1 MARPKGS
8 KNKSKALLAE
18 QFSFT
23 IEQRIKLVAN
33 LVVEKILED
42 GAFAQKLI
50 TILEDKGHVA
60 NKPTTN
66 RSTGNTR
73 IIG

>member
-8 KNKSKALLAE
+8 KDKSKAPLAE

-60 NKPTTN
+60 NKPTAN
-66 RSTGNTR
+66 RTTSDTR

>member
-8 KNKSKALLAE
+8 KNKTKKPLAE

-23 IEQRIKLVAN
+23 TEQRVKLVAN

-42 GAFAQKLI
+42 GAFAQ
-50 TILEDKGHVA
+50 
-60 NKPTTN
+60 
-66 RSTGNTR
+66 
-73 IIG
+73 

>member
-60 NKPTTN
+60 NKPTANLTA
-66 RSTGNTR
+66 SDTR

>member
-8 KNKSKALLAE
+8 KNKTKKPLAE

-23 IEQRIKLVAN
+23 TEQRVKLVAN

-50 TILEDKGHVA
+50 TILEDKENVA
-60 NKPTTN
+60 NKPTAKRTA
-66 RSTGNTR
+66 SNTR
-73 IIG
+73 LIG

>member
-8 KNKSKALLAE
+8 KNKPKAPLVE

-23 IEQRIKLVAN
+23 TEQRIRLVAN
-33 LVVEKILED
+33 LIVEKIIED

-50 TILEDKGHVA
+50 TILGDGKNVS
-60 NKPTTN
+60 K
-66 RSTGNTR
+66 
-73 IIG
+73 

>member
-8 KNKSKALLAE
+8 KNKSKAPLVE

-23 IEQRIKLVAN
+23 IKQRIKLVAN

-60 NKPTTN
+60 NKPTAN
-66 RSTGNTR
+66 RTASDTR
-73 IIG
+73 IIR

>member
-8 KNKSKALLAE
+8 KNKSKAPLAE

-50 TILEDKGHVA
+50 TILEDKEHVA
-60 NKPTTN
+60 NKPTAN

>member
-8 KNKSKALLAE
+8 KNKPKAPLAE

-50 TILEDKGHVA
+50 TILEDKGNVA
-60 NKPTTN
+60 NKPTAN
-66 RSTGNTR
+66 RTASDTR

>member
-8 KNKSKALLAE
+8 KNKSKASLAE

-60 NKPTTN
+60 NKPTAN
-66 RSTGNTR
+66 RTASDTR

>member
-8 KNKSKALLAE
+8 KNKSKAPLVE

-60 NKPTTN
+60 NKPTAN
-66 RSTGNTR
+66 RTASDTR
-73 IIG
+73 IIR

>member
-1 MARPKGS
+1 M
-8 KNKSKALLAE
+8 
-18 QFSFT
+18 

-50 TILEDKGHVA
+50 TILEDKEHVA
-60 NKPTTN
+60 NKSTAN
-66 RSTGNTR
+66 RTASDTR